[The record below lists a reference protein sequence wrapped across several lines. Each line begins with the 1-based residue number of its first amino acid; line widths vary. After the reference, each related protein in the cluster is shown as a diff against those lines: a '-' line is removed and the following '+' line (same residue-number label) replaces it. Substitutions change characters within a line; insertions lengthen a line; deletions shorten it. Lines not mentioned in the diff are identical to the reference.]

1 MADPAAATTR
11 LLLPMAR
18 PTTERYIVFLDRS
31 QVNTT
36 PSSNNTRPHKLAA
49 TLIAAMSI
57 GGFLSPPVGAQDIFT
72 TRDFRADRERWTD
85 PAYFNY
91 NSANELF
98 NMDHAPV
105 YGVEGNAEVGAHDL
119 ASPYPYTSAWEHYQT
134 LLEEADGGTR
144 HTRESIPDWSGR
156 YSGGGDRLNGGRNPA
171 SSVVPMLTPQYQEYF
186 VQEMK
191 ALADKRSWG
200 ANAFCLPGGF
210 MTAVR
215 DAEEFI
221 ATPDKVWILSEGN
234 NRNYIRWI
242 YTDDSGHSAED
253 YQYAKWHGE
262 SIGFWNDN
270 ELIVHTN
277 QIRGWKGGLTEFT
290 DNLETV
296 ERYRRVG
303 DTIEGE
309 IVFYDDEV
317 YVQPVYSKLA
327 YELDTDPRPEL
338 RPLYNSCTDT
348 NGPSTKVFMDDR
360 GILNQRVPG
369 DPLYWDATDPRP
381 WGTYLDISDERYSR
395 YLESLEATGN

>member
-1 MADPAAATTR
+1 MAVPAAATTR
-11 LLLPMAR
+11 LLLPTAR
-18 PTTERYIVFLDRS
+18 PTTERYIDFLGRS

-36 PSSNNTRPHKLAA
+36 PSSNNPRPHKLAA
-49 TLIAAMSI
+49 TLITAMSFS
-57 GGFLSPPVGAQDIFT
+57 GFLSVSAGAQDIFT
-72 TRDFRADRERWTD
+72 TRDFRADRERWTN
-85 PAYFNY
+85 PAYFRN
-91 NSANELF
+91 NSADEMF
-98 NMDHAPV
+98 NMDRTPV
-105 YGVEGNAEVGAHDL
+105 DGLEGQGQVGAQDL
-119 ASPYPYTSAWEHYQT
+119 ASPYPYSSAWEHYQV
-134 LLEEADGGTR
+134 LLEEAEGGTH
-144 HTRESIPDWSGR
+144 HTRESIPDWRGR
-156 YSGGGDRLNGGRNPA
+156 FDGGGDRLNGGQNPA
-171 SSVVPMLTPQYQEYF
+171 SSVVPMLTPEYQEYF

-221 ATPDKVWILSEGN
+221 ATPERVWILSAGN

-242 YTDDSGHSAED
+242 YTDNSGHSAEN
-253 YQYAKWHGE
+253 YQYPKWHGE
-262 SIGFWNDN
+262 SIGFWNDD

-309 IVFYDDEV
+309 ITFYDGEV

-348 NGPSTKVFMDDR
+348 NGPSTKVFMDER
-360 GILNQRVPG
+360 GILNERLPG
-369 DPLYWDATDPRP
+369 DPLYWDANGSAPVGHLSQYQR
-381 WGTYLDISDERYSR
+381 
-395 YLESLEATGN
+395 

>member
-1 MADPAAATTR
+1 MAVPAAATTR
-11 LLLPMAR
+11 LLLPTAR
-18 PTTERYIVFLDRS
+18 PTTERYIDFLGRS

-36 PSSNNTRPHKLAA
+36 PSNNNTRPHKLAA
-49 TLIAAMSI
+49 TLITAMSFS
-57 GGFLSPPVGAQDIFT
+57 GFLSVSAGAQDIFT
-72 TRDFRADRERWTD
+72 TRDFRADRERWTN
-85 PAYFNY
+85 PAYFRN
-91 NSANELF
+91 NSADEMF
-98 NMDHAPV
+98 NMDRTPV
-105 YGVEGNAEVGAHDL
+105 DGLEGQGQVGAQDL
-119 ASPYPYTSAWEHYQT
+119 ASPYPYSSAWEHYQV
-134 LLEEADGGTR
+134 LLEEAEGGTH
-144 HTRESIPDWSGR
+144 HTRESIPDWRGR
-156 YSGGGDRLNGGRNPA
+156 FDGGGDRLNGGQNPA
-171 SSVVPMLTPQYQEYF
+171 SSVVPMLTPEYQEYF

-221 ATPDKVWILSEGN
+221 ATPERVWILSAGN

-242 YTDDSGHSAED
+242 YTDNSGHSAEN
-253 YQYAKWHGE
+253 YQYPKWHGE
-262 SIGFWNDN
+262 SIGFWNDD

-309 IVFYDDEV
+309 ITFYDGEV

-348 NGPSTKVFMDDR
+348 NGPSTKVFMDER
-360 GILNQRVPG
+360 GILNERLPG
-369 DPLYWDATDPRP
+369 DPLYWDANGSAPVGHLSQYQR
-381 WGTYLDISDERYSR
+381 
-395 YLESLEATGN
+395 